1 MPRMQQRNRIRDATE
16 LVTHSLSGRLLLLTL
31 AYVLITEVLI
41 FVPAI
46 GRYHRTLLDEHVK
59 SAELAVLPFTEPAG
73 NDASPALR
81 SQLLLRADADA
92 VALKRKERRD
102 FYLIGNMPP
111 RIDRVIDLRNDT
123 LFTEIGNAI
132 DCITNG
138 SNRALRISAPT
149 QIKDTEAI
157 DIILRET
164 QVRADLVTYARN
176 IALLALLISIA
187 TALLV
192 FASLYVT
199 LVRPMRR
206 FTRAMIAFRENPEDA
221 SRIVAASSRRD
232 EIGIAERELAGMQR
246 DLYGSLQQKTR
257 LAALGVAVA
266 KIQHDLRNILTNAQ
280 LASDR
285 LTAIDDPVVKRLAP
299 RLVASLDRAVSLA
312 TSTLRYGRAEER
324 EPARRHLALAPIA
337 EEAGQSAIDAA
348 RSEGISL
355 AISIDPALQIDAD
368 SEQLFRILLNLVR
381 NAVEALAAR
390 GRGGRIEISAARQD
404 GRTILE
410 VSDDGPGIPESV
422 RERLFQ
428 PFAGTSRPGGSG
440 LGLAI
445 ARDLARAHGG
455 DIELVSTAESGTV
468 FRVLIPDSNT
478 AP

>member
-1 MPRMQQRNRIRDATE
+1 MPRMQQRNRLRDATE
-16 LVTHSLSGRLLLLTL
+16 LVTRSLSGRLLLLTL

-81 SQLLLRADADA
+81 AQLLLRADADA

-102 FYLIGNMPP
+102 FYLTGNMPA
-111 RIDRVIDLRNDT
+111 RIDRVIDLTKDS
-123 LFTEIGNAI
+123 LFAEIGNAV
-132 DCITNG
+132 DCIVNG
-138 SNRALRISAPT
+138 GDRSLRVAAPT
-149 QIKDTEAI
+149 QIKNTEAI

-164 QVRADLVTYARN
+164 QIHADLVAYARN

-221 SRIVAASSRRD
+221 SRIVAASPRRD

-266 KIQHDLRNILTNAQ
+266 KIQHDLRNILSNAQ

-285 LTAIDDPVVKRLAP
+285 LAAIDDPVVKRLAP

-324 EPARRHLALAPIA
+324 EPARARLLLAPIA

-348 RSEGISL
+348 RSDGISL
-355 AISIDPALQIDAD
+355 SLDIVPAVQIDAD
-368 SEQLFRILLNLVR
+368 PEQLFRILLNLVR

-390 GRGGRIEISAARQD
+390 GRGGRVEISAKRQGD
-404 GRTILE
+404 RTILD

-455 DIELVSTAESGTV
+455 DIELVSTGENGTR
-468 FRVLIPDSNT
+468 FRVTIPDST
-478 AP
+478 VAA